1 MRSTSQNSVIF
12 DKTQDLEL
20 ITAFYKPC
28 TLCPEPC
35 AFLSYKLG
43 RDRIQ
48 IF

>member
-1 MRSTSQNSVIF
+1 MRRTSQNSVIF

-28 TLCPEPC
+28 TLRPEPC
-35 AFLSYKLG
+35 AFLFNQFG
-43 RDRIQ
+43 RNRIQ